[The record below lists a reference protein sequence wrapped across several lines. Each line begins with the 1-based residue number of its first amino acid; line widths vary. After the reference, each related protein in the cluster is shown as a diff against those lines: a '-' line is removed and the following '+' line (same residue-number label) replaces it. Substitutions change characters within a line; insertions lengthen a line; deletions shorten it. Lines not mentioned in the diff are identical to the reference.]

1 LSPHPDLLQ
10 GVDTLAKALYSHVTN
25 RNPDFWNFLLRHGSG
40 RASPTV
46 EAQIAGTRVI
56 FTADTDNLRAILASQ
71 FNDYGKGQ
79 GFRDDWHGL
88 LGDSVFSLDGES
100 WHGARQLLRPQ
111 FIKDRVSDLTIFERF
126 SQVLIRGLAGGE
138 GAISNPQQA
147 IIGVGKEVDV
157 TSFIHRYTLDTATEF
172 LFGKSVGSLEDIH
185 NEFAE
190 AFEEAQRALST
201 RTRAG

>member
-1 LSPHPDLLQ
+1 M
-10 GVDTLAKALYSHVTN
+10 
-25 RNPDFWNFLLRHGSG
+25 
-40 RASPTV
+40 
-46 EAQIAGTRVI
+46 I

-111 FIKDRVSDLTIFERF
+111 FMKDRISDLTIFEKF

-138 GAISNPQQA
+138 DGISSQRQG
-147 IIGVGKEVDV
+147 IRGVGKEVDV

>member
-1 LSPHPDLLQ
+1 MI
-10 GVDTLAKALYSHVTN
+10 KALYSHITN
-25 RNPDFWNFLLRHGSG
+25 RDPEFWAFLLKHGS
-40 RASPTV
+40 APDSPTV

-56 FTADTDNLRAILASQ
+56 FTADAQNLRAILASQ

-79 GFRDDWHGL
+79 GFRNDWHGL
-88 LGDSVFSLDGES
+88 LGDSVFSLDGEG
-100 WHGARQLLRPQ
+100 WHGARQLLRAQ
-111 FIKDRVSDLTIFERF
+111 FIKDRISDLTIFEKF

-138 GAISNPQQA
+138 SAIPRMREN
-147 IIGVGKEVDV
+147 IRGVGKEVDV

-172 LFGKSVGSLEDIH
+172 LFGKSVGSLEEIN